1 MDMNSHLPRP
11 SVIWN
16 GHPLFEQAEEVE
28 LRMQMDIRKIKK
40 LIELVE
46 ESGIVELEITE
57 GEESVRISR
66 AVSGQAAP
74 MVNFAVP
81 QAPQAAV
88 SAVAPVANVVA
99 APEAVNGQTMRSPMV
114 GTFYRSSGPDAK
126 AFVEVGQSVKVGDP
140 LCIVEAMKMM
150 NQIEAD
156 KSGVVKAILV
166 ESGQPVEFDE
176 PLVVIE

>member
-1 MDMNSHLPRP
+1 
-11 SVIWN
+11 
-16 GHPLFEQAEEVE
+16 
-28 LRMQMDIRKIKK
+28 MDIRKIKK

-46 ESGIVELEITE
+46 ESGISELEISE

-66 AVSGQAAP
+66 APAAGSMPMMQPYYAAAPAQAA
-74 MVNFAVP
+74 
-81 QAPQAAV
+81 
-88 SAVAPVANVVA
+88 APVAA
-99 APEAVNGQTMRSPMV
+99 APAAAPAAEAPAAISGHIVRSPMV
-114 GTFYRSSGPDAK
+114 GTFYRTPSPDAK
-126 AFVEVGQSVKVGDP
+126 AFVEVGQKVNVGDP

-166 ESGQPVEFDE
+166 ENGQPVEFDE

>member
-1 MDMNSHLPRP
+1 
-11 SVIWN
+11 
-16 GHPLFEQAEEVE
+16 
-28 LRMQMDIRKIKK
+28 MDIRKIKK

-46 ESGIVELEITE
+46 ESGISELEISE

-66 AVSGQAAP
+66 APANTGYPMMQQAYAAP
-74 MVNFAVP
+74 VAQQP
-81 QAPQAAV
+81 ALAT
-88 SAVAPVANVVA
+88 AVAPVAPVA
-99 APEAVNGQTMRSPMV
+99 AVAEAAPAEISGHIVRSPMV
-114 GTFYRSSGPDAK
+114 GTFYRTPSPDAK
-126 AFVEVGQSVKVGDP
+126 AFVEVGQKVNAGDT